1 MMNNYVKYIFL
12 SIISLVLLSGCY
24 PLRRVGLIQERKGL
38 PDYKEGEYVA
48 YKLQKNDEI
57 VIRVITQNDATASL
71 FDYGNAGNANSRSS
85 VSYRVYED
93 GTIDL
98 PYVKKIKVEGYTLEQ
113 TKAIIEEKLKDFADD
128 IQVKVAL
135 NTATF
140 CVIGDAGRGYFPIY
154 RDRLTIY
161 QALALSGGLNESAD
175 FAHVKILRKINGE
188 TKIVQFDIRTKSIVD
203 SDYYYI
209 YPNDIIYV
217 DVSKRRFWAVN
228 SYSAFIGLISSSLS
242 MLITV
247 WNVFNF

>member
-1 MMNNYVKYIFL
+1 MRYIRY
-12 SIISLVLLSGCY
+12 IISISIFFVLLSGCY

-38 PDYKEGEYVA
+38 PDYKEGEFVS
-48 YKLQKNDEI
+48 YKLQKNDE
-57 VIRVITQNDATASL
+57 VVLRVITQNEETAKL
-71 FDYGNAGNANSRSS
+71 FSYGSNNTMSSYNS

-98 PYVKKIKVEGYTLEQ
+98 PYIKQIKVEGYTLEQ
-113 TKAIIEEKLKDFADD
+113 AEDTIEAKLKEFVKDA
-128 IQVKVAL
+128 QVKLAL
-135 NTATF
+135 STGTF

-161 QALALSGGLNESAD
+161 KALALSGGLNESAD
-175 FAHVKILRKINGE
+175 FAHVKILRKVNGE
-188 TKIVQFDIRTKSIVD
+188 TKIVQFDIRTKSLID
-203 SDYYYI
+203 SEYYYV

-247 WNVFNF
+247 WNAFNF

>member
-1 MMNNYVKYIFL
+1 MRYIRY
-12 SIISLVLLSGCY
+12 IISISIFFVLLSGCY
-24 PLRRVGLIQERKGL
+24 PLRRVGFIQERKGL
-38 PDYKEGEYVA
+38 PDYKEGEFVS
-48 YKLQKNDEI
+48 YKLQKNDE
-57 VIRVITQNDATASL
+57 VVLRVITQNEETAKL
-71 FDYGNAGNANSRSS
+71 FSYGSNNTMSSYNS

-98 PYVKKIKVEGYTLEQ
+98 PYIKQIKVEGYTLEQ
-113 TKAIIEEKLKDFADD
+113 AEDTIEAKLKEFVKDA
-128 IQVKVAL
+128 QVKLAL
-135 NTATF
+135 STGTF

-175 FAHVKILRKINGE
+175 FAHVKILRKVNGE
-188 TKIVQFDIRTKSIVD
+188 TKIVQFDIRTKSLID
-203 SDYYYI
+203 SEYYYV

-247 WNVFNF
+247 WNAFNF